1 LKNIKLYLKL
11 TLIISL
17 INLPIGIIGTAFGF
31 RDFAVYLIL
40 ISVFLLD
47 SFFLFKFFKFIKIN
61 TIEFLLLSLVFIS
74 ICVGLINN
82 DFSRSFITD
91 FINPIYFILK
101 ICLFR
106 QVFVK
111 DEIREFIKKNI
122 SIASKYLFIF
132 SSLALILFYIFSYY
146 IDIYVG
152 SGLTTHPFLILSI
165 LSGSIFQIILVFL
178 IVLASGKRAL
188 LLSSIIIIVYSQIKI
203 IKKIPLKFIIITSV
217 FSFSIYSYF
226 VIDFYNYLSIGK
238 YIWTYDKLIESGFDF
253 TLDNQLINIAS
264 AGRLG
269 EINAVASKMNFV
281 DFIIGKGV
289 GFKYDYERLDG
300 ELVSNYNNIHFTP
313 LSLISKYGLIF
324 FIFLSYY
331 IFRNLKNISN
341 YGYLNV
347 FFGLY
352 LIGLLMDMIFA
363 YSIFIDSFLP
373 IAIAYLAIPK
383 KIKILDD
390 FKNK

>member
-1 LKNIKLYLKL
+1 MKNIKLYLKL
-11 TLIISL
+11 TLFISL

-61 TIEFLLLSLVFIS
+61 TIEFLLLLLVFIS
-74 ICVGLINN
+74 IFIGLINN

-106 QVFVK
+106 HVFVK
-111 DEIREFIKKNI
+111 DEIKEFIKKNI
-122 SIASKYLFIF
+122 SLASKYLFTF
-132 SSLALILFYIFSYY
+132 SFLALILFYIFSNYVE
-146 IDIYVG
+146 IYVG
-152 SGLTTHPFLILSI
+152 NGLTTHPFLILSI

-178 IVLASGKRAL
+178 IVLMSGKRAL
-188 LLSSIIIIVYSQIKI
+188 LLSSIIIIIYSQIKI
-203 IKKIPLKFIIITSV
+203 IKKIPLKFIIISSV

-226 VIDFYNYLSIGK
+226 VIDFDNYLSIGK
-238 YIWTYDKLIESGFDF
+238 YIWTYDKLVESGFDF

-289 GFKYDYERLDG
+289 GFKYQYERLDG
-300 ELVSNYNNIHFTP
+300 ELMSNYNNIHFTP
-313 LSLISKYGLIF
+313 FGLITKYGLIF

-331 IFRNLKNISN
+331 IFRNLKNISK

-352 LIGLLMDMIFA
+352 LIGLLIDMIFA
-363 YSIFIDSFLP
+363 YSIFIDTFLP
-373 IAIAYLAIPK
+373 IAIAYLAIQK
-383 KIKILDD
+383 KTKVLDD
-390 FKNK
+390 FKNN

>member
-1 LKNIKLYLKL
+1 M
-11 TLIISL
+11 
-17 INLPIGIIGTAFGF
+17 
-31 RDFAVYLIL
+31 
-40 ISVFLLD
+40 
-47 SFFLFKFFKFIKIN
+47 
-61 TIEFLLLSLVFIS
+61 
-74 ICVGLINN
+74 
-82 DFSRSFITD
+82 
-91 FINPIYFILK
+91 IYFILK

-132 SSLALILFYIFSYY
+132 SFLAIILFYIFSYY

-226 VIDFYNYLSIGK
+226 VIDFDNYLSIGK
-238 YIWTYDKLIESGFDF
+238 YIWTYDKLAESGFDF

-383 KIKILDD
+383 KN
-390 FKNK
+390 KNS